1 MTFMYAA
8 WHYALPSKSV
18 GSAQH
23 RNQNQPGRLT
33 NATKIFK
40 FEMIETQKTAL
51 SQVATSFQ
59 QFLVAT

>member
-1 MTFMYAA
+1 MTFMYTA
-8 WHYALPSKSV
+8 WHNALPSKSV
-18 GSAQH
+18 GSAQQT
-23 RNQNQPGRLT
+23 NQNQPGRLT
-33 NATKIFK
+33 NARKIFK